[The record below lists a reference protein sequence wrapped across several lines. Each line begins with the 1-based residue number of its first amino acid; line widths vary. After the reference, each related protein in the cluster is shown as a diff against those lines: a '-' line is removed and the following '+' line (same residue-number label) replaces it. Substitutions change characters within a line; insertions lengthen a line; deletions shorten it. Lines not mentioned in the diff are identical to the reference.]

1 MQKIGVV
8 EGFFGPAWPKND
20 RKSYA
25 EFLSHYG
32 GDFYIY
38 APKQDYH
45 LRKGWRA
52 KWEEAYIQELADL
65 AQCFHSHKIQFGMGF
80 SPFGL
85 GETLSSEDRISLKE
99 KLGIMNN
106 IGIDMLGLFFDDMP
120 INANLA
126 RTQIEAYQE
135 IKKSFHKKIIF
146 CPSFYTPD
154 PILDKVFGQRPEHYL
169 EDIAEG
175 LPLDVAIAW
184 TGPKVISPVIDQAHL
199 TQVREVLKRK
209 PFIWENLFAND
220 GPRNCKFL
228 KLKDFS
234 GRDRVFSETEAF
246 AFNLMNQ
253 PELSKIL
260 FLASSEVLKNAT
272 ESKQAF
278 EKALSELC
286 TPEFKAFILRHQD
299 SFLNQGLDAISPAER
314 ESWLQELKQM
324 NDPGAQEMRDWL
336 NGKYLVGTE
345 CLTD

>member
-8 EGFFGPAWPKND
+8 EGFFGPAWPKTD

-25 EFLSHYG
+25 EFLSQYG

-65 AQCFHSHKIQFGMGF
+65 AQCFHSYKIQFGVGF

-85 GETLSSEDRISLKE
+85 GESLTAKDRNSLKE
-99 KLGIMNN
+99 KLGILNEL
-106 IGIDMLGLFFDDMP
+106 GIDMLGLFFDDMP

-126 RTQIEAYQE
+126 RTQIETYQE
-135 IKKSFHKKIIF
+135 IRNSFQKKIIF

-169 EDIAEG
+169 EDIATG

-184 TGPKVISPVIDQAHL
+184 TGPKVISPVIDPAHL
-199 TQVREVLKRK
+199 IEVGEVLKRK

-228 KLKDFS
+228 KLKNFS
-234 GRDRVFSETEAF
+234 GRDQIFSETEAF

-253 PELSKIL
+253 PQLSKVL
-260 FLASSEVLKNAT
+260 FLASIEVLKNNT
-272 ESKQAF
+272 DSNQAF
-278 EKALSELC
+278 ERALSELC
-286 TPEFKAFILRHQD
+286 SAEFKQFILQHRD
-299 SFLNQGLDAISPAER
+299 RFLNQGLDAFSPVER
-314 ESWLQELKQM
+314 ESWMQDLKQM
-324 NDPGAQEMRDWL
+324 SDPGAQEMMDWL
-336 NGKYLVGTE
+336 NGKYMVGSE

>member
-52 KWEEAYIQELADL
+52 KWEEAYIQELAEL
-65 AQCFHSHKIQFGMGF
+65 VQCFHSHQIQFGVGF

-120 INANLA
+120 IKANLA

-286 TPEFKAFILRHQD
+286 TPEFKAFILRHQN
-299 SFLNQGLDAISPAER
+299 SFLNQGLDAISPTER

-336 NGKYLVGTE
+336 NGRYLVGTE